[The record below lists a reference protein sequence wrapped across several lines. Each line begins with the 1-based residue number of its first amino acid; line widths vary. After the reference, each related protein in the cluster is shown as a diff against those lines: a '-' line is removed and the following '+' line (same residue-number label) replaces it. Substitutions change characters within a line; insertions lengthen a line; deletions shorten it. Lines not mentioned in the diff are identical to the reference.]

1 MGMCY
6 RVDKIDEQY
15 SLFSRFLDDDTELH
29 IQLFLSNSRVEF
41 EQIIAGF
48 RHTVKDCL
56 TNLLSGYIQF
66 LLFLWKKSGNRIN

>member
-1 MGMCY
+1 MQLIQK
-6 RVDKIDEQY
+6 RY

-29 IQLFLSNSRVEF
+29 VQLLISNRRVDF

-48 RHTVKDCL
+48 RHAVKDSL
-56 TNLLSGYIQF
+56 TNFLFGYIQL